1 MIARIIQEELAA
13 LVVKAQAEGL
23 LPPTVKP
30 RFQVEPPKH
39 KDYGDYATNIALSLA
54 GQARKNPR
62 ELAAWFAENLRK
74 RQDLFAKVEVAGPG
88 FINFFIAPRY
98 WQQVPTVIEKEGP
111 NYGRVD
117 VGQGRRIQVEFVS
130 ANPTGPLHIGHGRGA
145 AVGDTL
151 SRILSFANFKVEKE
165 YYINDM
171 GRQMKILGRS
181 VYLRAKELAGE
192 KIDFPEDHYRGA
204 YIIAIAR
211 ALLEKEPDLLA
222 LPEEEGIER
231 AKEFALTTILAEI
244 KKDLEDFGV
253 TYDNWFSEKS
263 LYETSQVEKALSLL
277 REKGLL
283 YEKDG
288 AVWFKASA
296 FGDEKDRVV
305 IRASGEPTYFASDIA
320 YHYNKFFT
328 RKYHRVI
335 DIWGA
340 DHHGYIPRL
349 KAVIKAFG
357 LPEEKLQVMLIQMVN
372 LLEGGRLKSM
382 STRAGEFVT
391 LRELIDEVGKD
402 ATRFIFLTRRCDSP
416 LDFDVELAKKQ
427 SRENPVYYVQYAHA
441 RLASLFRKAA
451 EEGLGL
457 PRVEEV
463 DLSLLNTEEDFNLLK
478 LLDYFPDTIEA
489 CAVNLEPHLLTFYLL
504 DLATA
509 LHDYYTKHRFLSE
522 DRPRTKARL
531 ILAKAVKQVLA
542 CGLDLLGVSAPERM

>member
-1 MIARIIQEELAA
+1 MIAKIITAELERLIAEAQKEGVLPEEIS
-13 LVVKAQAEGL
+13 
-23 LPPTVKP
+23 P
-30 RFQVEPPKH
+30 RFQVEPPKAKEH
-39 KDYGDYATNIALSLA
+39 GDYATNLALSLA
-54 GQARKNPR
+54 GQAKKNPR
-62 ELAAWFAENLRK
+62 ALAEWFVARLVSRK
-74 RQDLFAKVEVAGPG
+74 DLFTKVEIAGPG
-88 FINFFIAPRY
+88 FINFFIAPAY
-98 WQQVPTVIEKEGP
+98 WQKVPQIVEEEGEA
-111 NYGRVD
+111 YGKID
-117 VGQGRRIQVEFVS
+117 VGKGRRVQVEFVS

-151 SRILSFANFKVEKE
+151 ARILSFANFQVEKE
-165 YYINDM
+165 YYVNDV

-181 VYLRAKELAGE
+181 VYLRAKEISGQ
-192 KIDFPEDHYRGA
+192 KIDFPADHYRGA
-204 YIIAIAR
+204 YIKEIAR
-211 ALLEKEPDLLA
+211 DLLAKEPDLLS
-222 LPEEEGIER
+222 LPEEEAVEK
-231 AKEFALTTILAEI
+231 AKEFALQVILSGI

-253 TYDNWFSEKS
+253 IYDQWFSERS
-263 LYETSQVEKALSLL
+263 LYETSQVDKALGLL

-305 IRASGEPTYFASDIA
+305 IRATGEPTYFASDIA

-328 RKYHRVI
+328 RGYDLVV

-349 KAVIKAFG
+349 KAVVKAFG
-357 LPEEKLQVMLIQMVN
+357 LPEEKLKVMLIQMVN
-372 LLEGGRLKSM
+372 LLEGGKLKSM

-391 LRELIDEVGKD
+391 LRELLDEVGKD

-441 RLASLFRKAA
+441 RLASLFRKAKEEGVNPPQA
-451 EEGLGL
+451 EEA
-457 PRVEEV
+457 
-463 DLSLLNTEEDFNLLK
+463 DLSLLNTPEDFTLLK

-489 CAVNLEPHLLTFYLL
+489 CAAKFEPHLLTFYLL

-522 DRPRTKARL
+522 DQDLSKARL
-531 ILAKAVKQVLA
+531 VLAKAVKQVLA
-542 CGLDLLGVSAPERM
+542 TGLELLGVNAPERM

>member
-13 LVVKAQAEGL
+13 LVAKAQAEGL
-23 LPPTVKP
+23 LPPAVRP

-39 KDYGDYATNIALSLA
+39 KDHGDYATNIALSLA

-74 RQDLFAKVEVAGPG
+74 RQDLFTKVEVAGPG
-88 FINFFIAPRY
+88 FINFFIAPGY
-98 WQQVPTVIEKEGP
+98 WQQVPAVIEKEGP

-165 YYINDM
+165 YYINDV

-211 ALLEKEPDLLA
+211 ALLEKEPDLLT

-277 REKGLL
+277 KEKGLL

-320 YHYNKFFT
+320 YHFNKFFT
-328 RKYHRVI
+328 RKYHTVI

-451 EEGLGL
+451 DEGLAP

-463 DLSLLNTEEDFNLLK
+463 DLSLLDTEEDFNLLK

-489 CAVNLEPHLLTFYLL
+489 CAVKLEPHLLTFYLL